1 MSEIEIHR
9 SGNSARTVV
18 NSIAAICLVVCGL
31 SFPAAAQSNVPYNPQ
46 PDRRPSLAKPPVLR
60 DVGIDQL
67 LNNQIPLNLEFKD
80 ETGRTVKLA
89 EYFKDKPV
97 ILTLVYYDCPQL
109 CNLVLNGLM
118 NVLKTLPMKPGKDF
132 VSVTVSF
139 DPREK
144 PELAAQKR
152 NTYLQKLANPEAND
166 GWHFLT
172 GEEPAIQ
179 ELARSVGFRY
189 VWDPVSKQYA
199 HTSALI
205 VLTPGGKVSR
215 YFYGFEYPP
224 RDVRFGILDASG
236 GKIGSLADQVILYCY
251 QYDPTRGTYNLV
263 LMRLMRIFGSI
274 TIIALVSLILFLRY
288 KTKQKEAAWAAQ
300 GIKV

>member
-1 MSEIEIHR
+1 MLGFEVYK
-9 SGNSARTVV
+9 SGALGRKVV
-18 NSIAAICLVVCGL
+18 SFVAAICLIACGL
-31 SFPAAAQSNVPYNPQ
+31 FVQISAQPAMM
-46 PDRRPSLAKPPVLR
+46 KPPVLK

-67 LNNQIPLNLEFKD
+67 LNNQVPLDLEFKD
-80 ETGRTVKLA
+80 ETGRTVKLG
-89 EYFKDKPV
+89 EYFNGKPV
-97 ILTLVYYDCPQL
+97 VLSLVYYDCPQL

-118 NVLKTLPMKPGKDF
+118 NVLKTLPMTPGKDF

-139 DPREK
+139 DPKEK

-152 NTYLQKLANPEAND
+152 DTYLQKLANPDANN

-172 GEEPAIQ
+172 GDEEAIKV
-179 ELARSVGFRY
+179 LTRSVGFRF

-199 HTSALI
+199 HSSALI
-205 VLTPGGKVSR
+205 VLTPQGKVSR

-224 RDVRFGILDASG
+224 RDVRFGLLDASG

-263 LMRLMRIFGSI
+263 LMRLTRIFGGV
-274 TIIALVSLILFLRY
+274 TIVTLAALILFLRH
-288 KTKQKEAAWAAQ
+288 KTKKKEAAWAAQ

>member
-1 MSEIEIHR
+1 MLDFDVRKSSAMAR
-9 SGNSARTVV
+9 KAGNSIVALCLAVSGLFV
-18 NSIAAICLVVCGL
+18 EANSQ
-31 SFPAAAQSNVPYNPQ
+31 PAMM
-46 PDRRPSLAKPPVLR
+46 KPPVLK

-67 LNNQIPLNLEFKD
+67 LNNQVPLDLEFKD
-80 ETGRTVKLA
+80 ETGRTVKLG

-97 ILTLVYYDCPQL
+97 VLSLVYYDCPQL

-132 VSVTVSF
+132 VAVTVSF
-139 DPREK
+139 DPNEK
-144 PELAAQKR
+144 PQLAAEKR
-152 NTYLQKLANPEAND
+152 NTYLQKLADPDGKD

-172 GEEPAIQ
+172 GDEPAIKA
-179 ELARSVGFRY
+179 LTRSVGFRY
-189 VWDPVSKQYA
+189 IWDPVSKQYA
-199 HTSALI
+199 HSSALI
-205 VLTPGGKVSR
+205 VITPQGKVSR

-236 GKIGSLADQVILYCY
+236 GKIGSLADKVILYCY

-263 LMRLMRIFGSI
+263 LMRLTRLFGGV
-274 TIIALVSLILFLRY
+274 TIITLIALILFLRH

-300 GIKV
+300 GIGV